1 MSVRSVSSRR
11 VTYITSRNFL
21 LKSNSIDTTHTPPP
35 PPPNDVI
42 SSDTTS
48 SMKTNTTQA
57 NKSETSQTTTDASA
71 GDDPAE
77 EDAKLAASSAFIA
90 TDSHPLVQQRRPSP
104 VSPSP
109 TPALETPNDDTEL
122 VAKQLRIAASSY
134 GAFDMYEKP
143 EVAERK
149 EEEEEP
155 SFFGRIC
162 GCCYNF
168 GLF

>member
-1 MSVRSVSSRR
+1 MG
-11 VTYITSRNFL
+11 
-21 LKSNSIDTTHTPPP
+21 
-35 PPPNDVI
+35 
-42 SSDTTS
+42 SDTAA

-57 NKSETSQTTTDASA
+57 NKSVTSQTTTDASA
-71 GDDPAE
+71 GDPAE
-77 EDAKLAASSAFIA
+77 EDAKLTASSAVIA
-90 TDSHPLVQQRRPSP
+90 TDSHPLVQQHPPSP
-104 VSPSP
+104 VPPSP

-143 EVAERK
+143 EVTEHK
-149 EEEEEP
+149 EEEEP